1 MRLVSRNIWRVLRG
15 HNTYRHCLHYL
26 LSVLKNCPLIPP
38 SSLNWHLRLLLQKAK
53 NALWWGGGDCPN
65 QLTLIFIL
73 WYLYLSV
80 VIQTCKMV
88 FFLFTKKRS
97 KVNLTNVLL
106 TRRSFGFE
114 TNIKLGK
121 LVWVKQAKSK
131 CVVTTS
137 CRLGTGLKKTLDKI
151 KRENWFGKKTAFVEL
166 PTIVKG

>member
-1 MRLVSRNIWRVLRG
+1 
-15 HNTYRHCLHYL
+15 
-26 LSVLKNCPLIPP
+26 
-38 SSLNWHLRLLLQKAK
+38 
-53 NALWWGGGDCPN
+53 
-65 QLTLIFIL
+65 
-73 WYLYLSV
+73 
-80 VIQTCKMV
+80 MV
-88 FFLFTKKRS
+88 FVFVGWNSDLQNGIFLIYKKRS
-97 KVNLTNVLL
+97 TVNLTNVLL

-151 KRENWFGKKTAFVEL
+151 KQENWFCKKTAFVEL